1 MSILG
6 PQIGS
11 IQEENPCRGPHGAGH
26 VHGTPT
32 LGSRQAGEGGNKR
45 ILSDYYNTSVSKAT
59 LKQLKWSPGEFTAI
73 FLPSLLQNDRMV
85 PCRYL
90 LE

>member
-1 MSILG
+1 MSG
-6 PQIGS
+6 AAWGWPCAWDTHPQ
-11 IQEENPCRGPHGAGH
+11 
-26 VHGTPT
+26 
-32 LGSRQAGEGGNKR
+32 LQASGGGGNKR

-59 LKQLKWSPGEFTAI
+59 PKQLKWSPGEFTAI

-85 PCRYL
+85 PCGYL

>member
-1 MSILG
+1 MSG
-6 PQIGS
+6 AAWGWPCAWDTHPQ
-11 IQEENPCRGPHGAGH
+11 
-26 VHGTPT
+26 
-32 LGSRQAGEGGNKR
+32 LQASGGVGGNKR

-59 LKQLKWSPGEFTAI
+59 PKQLKWSPGEFTAI